1 MKKLMAVVLLIGT
14 VVLFCGTT
22 YALEPKV
29 SYFYE
34 VTDSEFMKLIGTSV
48 KEDIMGVKGLD
59 IDAWYLLTPPSTE
72 VKYDE
77 IGLNDLVMPGV
88 SYMKTIKGFDVGINV
103 AAGLDRIE
111 SITNIN
117 EIGEFRAGIGICVGK
132 RF

>member
-1 MKKLMAVVLLIGT
+1 MTKLMAVVLLIGT